1 MAHENILKMRKE
13 LVKFRY
19 IEKRANFDKIS
30 NTRGFTAK
38 NMFVVN
44 VGLTWGF

>member
-1 MAHENILKMRKE
+1 MAHENILK
-13 LVKFRY
+13 
-19 IEKRANFDKIS
+19 IKRAKFGKIP
-30 NTRGFTAK
+30 NTREFTAK